1 MKNYSEILFD
11 RNLFEVNLLPAR
23 STFRVY
29 ESEAAYQ
36 EQVTRSIL
44 INDGWKGIY
53 GENFEPEIVK
63 YFQKETSLETLCD
76 VQVPLS
82 LELQG
87 YGKPQYVNN
96 QYTFDGILKASP

>member
-11 RNLFEVNLLPAR
+11 RNIFEVNLLPAR

-63 YFQKETSLETLCD
+63 
-76 VQVPLS
+76 
-82 LELQG
+82 
-87 YGKPQYVNN
+87 
-96 QYTFDGILKASP
+96 